1 MAVTG
6 DAVEILH
13 TEGTCNWP
21 ITLDYSTH
29 TIYWMDY
36 CLYRIESLN
45 MNGDSSTHS
54 VPVRKTILFSYGISQ
69 FEDMI
74 YWTEP
79 TKLFGV
85 NKSTGQPIVEL
96 YRGYSNNQLAG
107 LEVVHANRQ
116 PPGGFCVWLYMG
128 CCLCV
133 HVYVP
138 ARGKA

>member
-6 DAVEILH
+6 DAIKILH

-45 MNGDSSTHS
+45 MNGDIVTHS
-54 VPVRKTILFSYGISQ
+54 IPVRKTILFSYGISQ
-69 FEDMI
+69 FEDTI

-79 TKLFGV
+79 TKIFSV
-85 NKSTGQPIVEL
+85 NKSTGQPVVEL

-107 LEVVHANRQ
+107 LEVVHASKQ
-116 PPGGFCVWLYMG
+116 PPGGFILSMYVCV
-128 CCLCV
+128 CV
-133 HVYVP
+133 CVCVC
-138 ARGKA
+138 